1 VKPDFPRRCP
11 AVETGRREEQ
21 TTKRLRGVRH
31 GTGGTVSREEAGRP
45 SAEWLSALLAALLLS
60 PVGCGSVNWALQR
73 RVGEEAHHLQPPVED
88 DKAVVRLAEDTAQHG
103 LPPPPETP
111 LPAEAGLDDYVRIA
125 LRDNPGIARAIR
137 QVQVLGYQVPQVT
150 SLDDPMIN
158 LIPPTGDMLET
169 AAGMMDGAVGVSQK
183 VPFPGKLS
191 ARGRIAEDAVRMAL
205 ATLADTRIATV
216 AQVQKAYYS
225 YYLADASIQIT
236 RQSEQFLQQIHAVAG
251 ARYEAG
257 TATQQ
262 DVLRAE
268 VELYGLQ
275 NDLITLEQQRATAQ
289 ALLDTLMNRS
299 ADAPLPAPRAFELAQ
314 VEWKLP
320 QAMQQAA
327 KSNPRLTRLQAQI
340 ERDLETV
347 KLARLNYFPDLT
359 LGSTYTF
366 ISASGISPVRTGDDA
381 WNLAFGLNLP
391 IWWQRLRARVLEG
404 NAQTLASVDEYN
416 DLRNRLFFELQDTL
430 VKIDTQ
436 YRQALLLRDL
446 IVPRA
451 WQTVTVSTSSYQ
463 AGTLEFTALI
473 DNWRKWL
480 DFSLGY
486 HRALAELEQRFADLQ
501 QLIGVPVP
509 RVPVEETPK
518 ERSPQS

>member
-1 VKPDFPRRCP
+1 VSGGEPRRSS
-11 AVETGRREEQ
+11 VRR
-21 TTKRLRGVRH
+21 LL
-31 GTGGTVSREEAGRP
+31 A
-45 SAEWLSALLAALLLS
+45 LSAALLVS
-60 PVGCGSVNWALQR
+60 PVGCGSVDWALQR
-73 RVGEEAHHLQPPVED
+73 RVAEEARHLEPPVED
-88 DKAVVRLAEDTAQHG
+88 DKAVGHLAEDTAQRG
-103 LPPPPETP
+103 LPPPSATL
-111 LPAEAGLDDYVRIA
+111 LPADAGLDDYVSIA
-125 LRDNPGIARAIR
+125 LRDNPGIHRAVR

-169 AAGMMDGAVGVSQK
+169 AAGMMDAAVGVSQK
-183 VPFPGKLS
+183 LPFPGKLS
-191 ARGRIAEDAVRMAL
+191 ARGRIVEDAVRMAL
-205 ATLADTRIATV
+205 ANLADTRIATV

-225 YYLADASIQIT
+225 YYLADVSIQIT
-236 RQSEQFLQQIHAVAG
+236 QQSEQLLRQIHDVAAARYKAG
-251 ARYEAG
+251 A
-257 TATQQ
+257 ATQQ

-275 NDLITLEQQRATAQ
+275 NELITLEQQRATAR
-289 ALLDTLMNRS
+289 ALLNTLMNRA
-299 ADAPLPAPRAFELAQ
+299 ADAPLPAPGAFELAR

-359 LGSTYTF
+359 VGYTYTF
-366 ISASGISPVRTGDDA
+366 ISSSGISPVRTGDDA
-381 WNLAFGLNLP
+381 WNLAFGVNLP

-404 NAQTLASVDEYN
+404 NAQTLASVEEYD

-436 YRQALLLRDL
+436 YRQAVLLRDL

-451 WQTVTVSTSSYQ
+451 WQAVTVSTSSYQ
-463 AGTLEFTALI
+463 AGSLEFTALI

-486 HRALAELEQRFADLQ
+486 QRALAELEQRFADLQ
-501 QLIGVPVP
+501 QLIGIPVP
-509 RVPVEETPK
+509 RAPTTATQEK
-518 ERSPQS
+518 ERSAQP